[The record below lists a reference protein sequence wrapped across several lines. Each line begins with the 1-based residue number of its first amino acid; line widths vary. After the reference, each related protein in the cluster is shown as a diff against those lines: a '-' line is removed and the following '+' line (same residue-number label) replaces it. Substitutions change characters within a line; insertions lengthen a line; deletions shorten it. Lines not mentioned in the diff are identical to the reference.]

1 MDHKPDSPASSSSS
15 SCSSPPASLSLDT
28 WTAVEPEPDEEIW
41 RGPKAADDMSRDED
55 FFLIESYLF
64 ACAMT
69 EESAVTEESV
79 STSAND
85 KRARDGTDQ
94 GEASKRTKS

>member
-69 EESAVTEESV
+69 EESV